1 MSLKHSIH
9 QKIINNRQNLYLAM
23 YRQILE
29 HQRTIILLRLYGTLL
44 KHF

>member
-9 QKIINNRQNLYLAM
+9 QKIINNQRNLSLAM
-23 YRQILE
+23 YQQILE
-29 HQRTIILLRLYGTLL
+29 PQLIIILLHLYGTLL